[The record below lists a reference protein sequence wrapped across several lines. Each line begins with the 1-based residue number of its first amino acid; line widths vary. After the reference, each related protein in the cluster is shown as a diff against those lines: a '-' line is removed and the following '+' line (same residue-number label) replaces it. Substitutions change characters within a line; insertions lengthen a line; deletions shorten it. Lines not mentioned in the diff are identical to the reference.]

1 MWIGIASDALMHV
14 VEKIGGVGGRDFRP
28 SVAVVECVG
37 TKHDGIVLK
46 ILASWSM
53 SVVAVK

>member
-1 MWIGIASDALMHV
+1 MWIGISSDALMHV
-14 VEKIGGVGGRDFRP
+14 VEKFGGVSGGDFRP

-46 ILASWSM
+46 ILASWSVG
-53 SVVAVK
+53 VVAVK